1 MRKHT
6 RTQILH
12 TSNFS
17 NNDKSDHNIHIIID
31 KDYESDSDRS
41 CKCSKN

>member
-6 RTQILH
+6 KIQILYAN
-12 TSNFS
+12 NFN
-17 NNDKSDHNIHIIID
+17 NNDKSDHNIHITTD
-31 KDYESDSDRS
+31 EDYESDFDKS